1 MAISTEKLLTLQQFQ
16 TGLAAAKNYTD
27 TQVGTVNTKVS
38 TLDGK
43 VKALEEGAYDDTEV
57 RGLISA
63 NTSAI
68 TKLNGSEEGSVA
80 KKVNDAINQ
89 FATNVTDDGVVNSY
103 KELID
108 YVAAHG
114 PEAATMAGNIA
125 ANTTSID
132 ALKNKVG
139 ETTVAQQIEAATAD
153 FLTADDI
160 TINVATDAEVT
171 AACNAVFGA
180 VA

>member
-16 TGLAAAKNYTD
+16 TGLTAAKNYTD
-27 TQVGTVNTKVS
+27 TQVSTVNTKVT
-38 TLDGK
+38 TLEGK
-43 VKALEEGAYDDTEV
+43 VTALEEGTYDDTEV
-57 RGLISA
+57 RGLINT

-68 TKLNGSEEGSVA
+68 STLNGSGDGSVT

-89 FATNVTDDGVVNSY
+89 FATDVTDDGVVNSY

-125 ANTTSID
+125 TNTASIES
-132 ALKNKVG
+132 LKTKVG
-139 ETTVAQQIEAATAD
+139 ESTVSQQIAAATAG
-153 FLTADDI
+153 FLTEDDVA
-160 TINVATDAEVT
+160 INVATDAEVT

-180 VA
+180 GA